1 MSKKMN
7 RFMLVMD
14 LKVFDGEP
22 PNPAPPAPNPNPA
35 PAPVPTPPAPSGK
48 VFSEEYVQTLRE
60 EAKTN
65 RIAKQE
71 HEKSLRTILGLK
83 DGESVTSDHITAY
96 QTNLTQAN
104 ADALATANNRLI
116 SAEIRLLDGYNHKLL
131 EKLIDRTKVTVDE
144 KGEVTGLKEAAEAL
158 LTEFPEIK
166 KAAPGGGGINPPGGG
181 GGETE
186 ISKLETEYT
195 EAVKNRNQP
204 LAIAIKNKIHELRQ
218 KKG

>member
-1 MSKKMN
+1 MSK
-7 RFMLVMD
+7 L
-14 LKVFDGEP
+14 LKVKSFKLAMNLRVFDPDP
-22 PNPAPPAPNPNPA
+22 PATPPVTPPVTPPAPTP
-35 PAPVPTPPAPSGK
+35 PPAPSGK

-83 DGESVTSDHITAY
+83 DGESVTSDHITTY
-96 QTNLTQAN
+96 HTNLTQAN
-104 ADALATANNRLI
+104 ADALSKANDRLV
-116 SAEIRLLDGYNHKLL
+116 SAEIKLMDGYNHKLL
-131 EKLIDRTKVTVDE
+131 EKLIDRTKVTVDD
-144 KGEVTGLKEAAEAL
+144 KGDVVGLKEATEAL

-166 KAAPGGGGINPPGGG
+166 KAAAGGGINPPGG

-186 ISKLETEYT
+186 ISKLETEYD
-195 EAVKNRNQP
+195 EAVKKRNTS
-204 LAIAIKNKIHELRQ
+204 LAISIKNKIHALRL